1 MRSKIP
7 PDWPWFFASQ
17 LRKSPDDVKVIV
29 FMKIPWPFL
38 NNALTVYQLTLSRS
52 SAIPIERYAFRY
64 VIKDARTHY
73 FAHYDML
80 RSTACSRKRFLTRVD
95 WTIESF

>member
-1 MRSKIP
+1 
-7 PDWPWFFASQ
+7 
-17 LRKSPDDVKVIV
+17 
-29 FMKIPWPFL
+29 MKIPWPFL

-64 VIKDARTHY
+64 VIKDY

-80 RSTACSRKRFLTRVD
+80 RSTACSRKRFPNSCRLDYRVFLG
-95 WTIESF
+95 WKNSSVR